1 MRSGKPSSK
10 PMWGFTLIELLVVM
24 AVLAVLASLV
34 VPRYMD
40 KVDVAKETVLRQ
52 DLQGMRTAIDQF
64 YRDQLRY
71 PDTLDELVIKRYIRA
86 IPVDPI
92 TQQSNTWLTMLPKE
106 GGKGVYDV
114 RSGSPQK
121 ARDGS
126 NYGSW

>member
-1 MRSGKPSSK
+1 MRSGKTNGK
-10 PMWGFTLIELLVVM
+10 ALWGFTLIELLVVM

-71 PDTLDELVIKRYIRA
+71 PDTLDELVVKRYIRA

-92 TQQSNTWLTMLPKE
+92 TQQHNTWVTTPPKE

-114 RSGSPQK
+114 KSGSPQK

-126 NYGSW
+126 SYGAW